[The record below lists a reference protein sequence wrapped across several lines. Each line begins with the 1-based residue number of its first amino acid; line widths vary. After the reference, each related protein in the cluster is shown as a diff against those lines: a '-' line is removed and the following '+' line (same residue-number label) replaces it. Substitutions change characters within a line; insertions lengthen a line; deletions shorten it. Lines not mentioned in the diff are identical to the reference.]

1 MNFEAIQAD
10 LRATAKW
17 IVASFHRGETTHD
30 LFEAMGAECFL
41 SNHASR
47 DAEVALW
54 KSDAVKAHEAIGE
67 KEAEIEKWRAD
78 AYENALRSEKW
89 MAEATRQAEERDKNF
104 AALTQSRESARGLVE
119 ALKRINPEHLQKLLD
134 DTRWMLAVTPEALR
148 DIIER
153 MGRLKEAL
161 AKYQTQGS
169 GEKAEIDEIRNQYLD
184 GVKNQKPVIFS
195 VDKGVGKDATVTAPS
210 PAKESALE

>member
-1 MNFEAIQAD
+1 MQPE
-10 LRATAKW
+10 
-17 IVASFHRGETTHD
+17 
-30 LFEAMGAECFL
+30 
-41 SNHASR
+41 
-47 DAEVALW
+47 
-54 KSDAVKAHEAIGE
+54 
-67 KEAEIEKWRAD
+67 
-78 AYENALRSEKW
+78 
-89 MAEATRQAEERDKNF
+89 RQACGHPTLATVVVDDVGSSGCSICTLAKANGEIQKLKEGWVSQVTELAGKLLVADNKFFKERE
-104 AALTQSRESARGLVE
+104 ASRGLVE